1 LQNKESCREDPAE
14 HIGPGNIQVIQRAT
28 KYKEDT
34 PVQTITGKIPHK
46 VRLNKIIT
54 KN

>member
-14 HIGPGNIQVIQRAT
+14 HIGPENIQVIQRAT
-28 KYKEDT
+28 KYEEDT
-34 PVQTITGKIPHK
+34 PGHTTTGKFPHK
-46 VRLNKIIT
+46 VRYNNIIT

>member
-1 LQNKESCREDPAE
+1 MEDPAE
-14 HIGPGNIQVIQRAT
+14 HIGPGIIQVIRRAT
-28 KYKEDT
+28 KYKEET
-34 PVQTITGKIPHK
+34 PIQTIKGKIPHK